1 MKENYFFSQPHQP
14 FFVLAFVNAIVT
26 MLLFMLSYKGIVLLT
41 TTPSSFHAYSLIF
54 LVFTPAFLAFLF
66 TTFPRFSGMPAIER
80 SLYLRVFG
88 LFAAGILFLLIGSVA
103 SLLVYKAGMIIL
115 FAAQLWAIK
124 ILMDIFN
131 TSQAGDKHDT
141 FWILLAMGFGLLSH
155 LLFVVSGFSGLPL
168 YNLPVQTGIYLYLF
182 LVAFSVAQRMVPFF
196 SHCNVERNASFL
208 KIVFLLLALHVILE
222 ALHPHLS
229 FIADFVLTYITAK
242 ELFRWKLPFPN
253 PNPLLWILHI
263 SLYWAPVA
271 FLFGGMSNVI
281 SLINGT
287 PFLFLDIHALML
299 GFVFTILIGFG
310 TRVTIGHSGNMMQA
324 DRWVTFLFNWTQVV
338 VAVRL
343 LTSMASAWG
352 WNFMILFDISVTVW
366 LILFILWALRFFPV
380 LIKGRKLI

>member
-1 MKENYFFSQPHQP
+1 MKDNYFFSQPHQP
-14 FFVLAFVNAIVT
+14 FFVLAFINAIVA
-26 MLLFMLSYKGIVLLT
+26 MLLFMLSYKGIVALT
-41 TTPSSFHAYSLIF
+41 ITPSFFHSYSLIF

-66 TTFPRFSGMPAIER
+66 TTFPRFSGMPAIEK
-80 SLYLRVFG
+80 SLYLKVFG
-88 LFAAGILFLLIGSVA
+88 LFAAGTLLLLIGAVA
-103 SLLVYKAGMIIL
+103 SLIVYKLGMVVL
-115 FAAQLWAIK
+115 FAAHAWAIK

-131 TSQAGDKHDT
+131 SSRAGDKYDT
-141 FWILLAMGFGLLSH
+141 FWILLAMGLGLVSH
-155 LLFVVSGFSGLPL
+155 LLFVVGEFSGLPL
-168 YNLPVQTGIYLYLF
+168 YNLPIQIGIYLYLF

-196 SHCNVERNASFL
+196 SHCAVDKNTSFL
-208 KIVFLLLALHVILE
+208 KVVFLLLALHVILE

-229 FIADFVLTYITAK
+229 FIADFILTYITAK

-263 SLYWAPVA
+263 SLYWVPIA

-287 PFLFLDIHALML
+287 AFLFLDIHTLML

-324 DRWVTFLFNWTQVV
+324 DRWVTLLFNWTQVV
-338 VAVRL
+338 VALRL

-352 WNFMILFDISVTVW
+352 WDFMILFDISVTVW
-366 LILFILWALRFFPV
+366 LIMFILWALRFFPV
-380 LIKGRKLI
+380 LIKGKKLA